1 MKRAF
6 QIEERGAR
14 EKREAQTMRGF
25 LMGNGL
31 EKPSLILGFR
41 LGTHFY
47 SLITYY
53 YFRRRRR
60 RRRRKRKRRREDAF
74 L

>member
-1 MKRAF
+1 MD
-6 QIEERGAR
+6 
-14 EKREAQTMRGF
+14 
-25 LMGNGL
+25 LS
-31 EKPSLILGFR
+31 KPLLILGFR

>member
-1 MKRAF
+1 MD
-6 QIEERGAR
+6 
-14 EKREAQTMRGF
+14 
-25 LMGNGL
+25 LS
-31 EKPSLILGFR
+31 KPSSLILGFR

>member
-1 MKRAF
+1 
-6 QIEERGAR
+6 
-14 EKREAQTMRGF
+14 MRGF

>member
-1 MKRAF
+1 MD
-6 QIEERGAR
+6 
-14 EKREAQTMRGF
+14 
-25 LMGNGL
+25 LS
-31 EKPSLILGFR
+31 KPSLILGFR

-47 SLITYY
+47 SL
-53 YFRRRRR
+53 FRRRRR